1 LSFVVLSQQKFC
13 CIIPHCQSKTADMT
27 QQVAQRISI
36 KGIRDGLLI
45 TFGPG
50 EYAALLDDL
59 SAELAAKEGFL
70 EGSRVTVSIG
80 RRTLER
86 SDLNLIQTLLGE
98 HGMTLWAVLSDNET
112 TKEAARSLALA
123 TRLPGSNTDLNGNT
137 LQTAASVDHSPA
149 ATPSPNGVEGANGL
163 ILRETIRSGR
173 SIYHEGHIVVIGDVN
188 PGAEIIAGGDVVVW
202 GKLRGLVHAGALG
215 DNSAVICALELIPT
229 QLRIADQ
236 IAISP
241 HDQRRQATPEKVSMH
256 NGRIVAEAWQ

>member
-1 LSFVVLSQQKFC
+1 MVK
-13 CIIPHCQSKTADMT
+13 MT
-27 QQVAQRISI
+27 QQVAQHISI
-36 KGIRDGLLI
+36 KGIREGLLI

-50 EYAALLDDL
+50 EYATLLADL
-59 SAELAAKEGFL
+59 SAELEAKQGFL
-70 EGSRVTVSIG
+70 EGSRVAVSTG
-80 RRTLER
+80 TRPLVR
-86 SDLNLIQTLLGE
+86 SDLSLLQTILAE
-98 HGMTLWAVLSDNET
+98 HGMALWAVLSDDEG
-112 TKEAARSLALA
+112 TKDAARGLALA
-123 TRLPGSNTDLNGNT
+123 TRLPGSNTDLNGNA
-137 LQTAASVDHSPA
+137 LETAVSSDNPSAAHS
-149 ATPSPNGVEGANGL
+149 TNGHDGSNGL

-173 SIYHEGHIVVIGDVN
+173 SVYHEGHIVVIGDVN

-215 DNSAVICALELIPT
+215 DTSAVICALELIPT

>member
-1 LSFVVLSQQKFC
+1 M
-13 CIIPHCQSKTADMT
+13 ADMT

-50 EYAALLDDL
+50 SYAALLEDL
-59 SAELAAKEGFL
+59 TAELEAKQGFL
-70 EGSRVTVSIG
+70 EGSRAAVSLG
-80 RRTLER
+80 RQRLER
-86 SDLNLIQTLLGE
+86 SDLTLMQSLLAE
-98 HGMTLWAVLSDNET
+98 HGMVLWAVLSDNEA
-112 TKEAARSLALA
+112 TKEAARGLALA
-123 TRLPGSNTDLNGNT
+123 TRLPGSNTDLNGNV
-137 LQTAASVDHSPA
+137 LQTAAAVEQSPA
-149 ATPSPNGVEGANGL
+149 ASSNSRAEGSNGL

-173 SIYHEGHIVVIGDVN
+173 SIYHEGHVVVIGDVN

-215 DNSAVICALELIPT
+215 DRSAVICALELIPT

>member
-1 LSFVVLSQQKFC
+1 
-13 CIIPHCQSKTADMT
+13 MT

-45 TFGPG
+45 TFSPG
-50 EYAALLDDL
+50 EYATLLEDL
-59 SAELAAKEGFL
+59 TAELTAKQGFL
-70 EGSRVTVSIG
+70 DGSRVAISVG
-80 RRTLER
+80 RRPLER
-86 SDLNLIQTLLGE
+86 GELTLIQTLLAE
-98 HGMTLWAVLSDNET
+98 HGMVLWAVLSDNEE
-112 TKEAARSLALA
+112 TKEAARGLGLA
-123 TRLPGSNTDLNGNT
+123 TRLPGSNTDLNGNA
-137 LQTAASVDHSPA
+137 LQATAAVEPPA
-149 ATPSPNGVEGANGL
+149 AVGPPPAGTEGSNGL

-173 SIYHEGHIVVIGDVN
+173 SIYHEGHVVVIGDVN

-215 DNSAVICALELIPT
+215 DKTAVICALELIPT

>member
-1 LSFVVLSQQKFC
+1 M
-13 CIIPHCQSKTADMT
+13 ADMT

-50 EYAALLDDL
+50 EYAALLSDL
-59 SAELAAKEGFL
+59 SAELDAKQGFL
-70 EGSRVTVSIG
+70 EGSRVAAALGTRPLV
-80 RRTLER
+80 R
-86 SDLNLIQTLLGE
+86 SDLTLLQTILAE
-98 HGMTLWAVLSDNET
+98 HGMALWAILSEDED
-112 TKEAARSLALA
+112 TKDAARGLALA
-123 TRLPGSNTDLNGNT
+123 TRLPGSNTDLNGNA
-137 LQTAASVDHSPA
+137 LESAVSEYLPASSVSF
-149 ATPSPNGVEGANGL
+149 NGSDGSNGL

-173 SIYHEGHIVVIGDVN
+173 SVYHEGHIVVIGDVN

-215 DNSAVICALELIPT
+215 DTSAVICALELIPT

-241 HDQRRQATPEKVSMH
+241 HDQRRQATPEKVSMQ

>member
-1 LSFVVLSQQKFC
+1 MV
-13 CIIPHCQSKTADMT
+13 DMT

-50 EYAALLDDL
+50 SYAALLEDL
-59 SAELAAKEGFL
+59 TAELEAKQGFL
-70 EGSRVTVSIG
+70 EGSRAAVSLG
-80 RRTLER
+80 RQRLER
-86 SDLNLIQTLLGE
+86 SDLTLMQSLLAE
-98 HGMTLWAVLSDNET
+98 HGMELWAVLSDNEA
-112 TKEAARSLALA
+112 TKEAARGLALA
-123 TRLPGSNTDLNGNT
+123 TRLPGSNTDLNGNV
-137 LQTAASVDHSPA
+137 LQTAVVVEQPA
-149 ATPSPNGVEGANGL
+149 AVGSPNGGAEGSNGL

-173 SIYHEGHIVVIGDVN
+173 SIYHEGHVVVIGDVN

-202 GKLRGLVHAGALG
+202 GNLRGHVHAGALG
-215 DNSAVICALELIPT
+215 DRSAVLCALELIPT